1 MADGGWRINNF
12 VKSFLGLILCLLSV
26 VQTQAQEQK
35 LEVTV
40 YNRDLAL
47 IKDQREIKLNV
58 GTNIVPFTDVAAQI
72 DPTSVHLKSITFPEE
87 VIIKE
92 QNFEYDLLSADKLLS
107 RYLDKKI
114 KLITDS
120 ESLYEGKL
128 LSFDPKQLILS
139 QEGPLKMVAREN
151 IREIEFPELP
161 SGLITRPTLIWQ
173 IYSNKSG
180 SIPCELTYLTSGMD
194 WQADYVAV
202 VNPEDTK
209 MDLNGWVTIR
219 NESGTAYQEA
229 RLKLIAGDV
238 HRIPKPR
245 PRPIRPYKMM
255 AAAEALADE
264 ERHFEEEAI
273 FEYHMYTLDRVT
285 TLKDNQTKQISL
297 LSVSNIPVEKIY
309 VYDGAGSEGKVQVKL
324 EFKNSEENGVGFPLP
339 KGRLRVYKA
348 DSTQALQFIG
358 EDEIDH
364 TPKNEKVRVF
374 LGSAF
379 DVVGERKQ
387 IDYRR
392 VTDRIRE
399 EAYEIKL
406 RNHKDTEVEVVVTEH
421 LSGDWKIIKASHP
434 YERKDARTLE
444 LKVPV
449 KKDSEAVINYRVRYK
464 W

>member
-1 MADGGWRINNF
+1 MRNI
-12 VKSFLGLILCLLSV
+12 LGLALCFIFLSAV
-26 VQTQAQEQK
+26 QAQEQK

-47 IKDQREIKLNV
+47 IKDQREIKLNA
-58 GTNIVPFTDVAAQI
+58 GTNIVSFTDVAAQI

-87 VIIKE
+87 VMVKE

-114 KLITDS
+114 KLISDS

-128 LSFDPKQLILS
+128 LSFDPQQLILD
-139 QEGPLKMVAREN
+139 QEGPLKMVDREN

-173 IYSNKSG
+173 IYSQESG
-180 SIPCELTYLTSGMD
+180 NIPCELTYLTSGMD

-219 NESGTAYQEA
+219 NESGTTYPEA
-229 RLKLIAGDV
+229 GLKLIAGDV

-245 PRPIRPYKMM
+245 PIRPYKMM
-255 AAAEALADE
+255 AAEALAAE
-264 ERHFEEEAI
+264 ERDFEEEAV

-297 LSVSNIPVEKIY
+297 LSASNIPVKKIY
-309 VYDGAGSEGKVQVKL
+309 IYDGASSEGKVWVKL
-324 EFKNSEENGVGFPLP
+324 EFKNSQENGVGFPLP

-348 DSTQALQFIG
+348 DSKQALQFIG

-364 TPKNEKVRVF
+364 TPKDEKVRVF

-387 IDYRR
+387 TDYRQ

-406 RNHKDTEVEVVVTEH
+406 RNHKDTDIEVVITEH
-421 LSGDWKIIKASHP
+421 LYGDWEVIKASHP
-434 YERKDARTLE
+434 YERKDARTME
-444 LKVPV
+444 LKVLV
-449 KKDSEAVINYRVRYK
+449 KKDSEEVINYRVRYK